1 MNYNKITISL
11 IILFSLF
18 GLYCSLVIGSSWDEP
33 FTNNNALAKI
43 NFIKSFG
50 KNLDYLKYNDFHNPG
65 FYEVILAFISNQ
77 FSKLFVYEIRH
88 IVNLILT
95 FITLLGVFFV
105 TKICFDKK
113 ISLLVVLFCLINP
126 FFFGMMSITVRDMP
140 ICFAYIWSVYFFIKY
155 IKNFSKN
162 KIKFTIYLGL
172 IIGFGLGSRLGFL
185 VNLLPLFFG
194 LIYFLFIYQNESK
207 GKDFYVKIIKDT
219 LIIFLLSSA
228 VMFSFWINA
237 YENPIQIL
245 INTFQQTVQLTKGP
259 ETFIIN
265 EKIYN
270 ITDTPKNYFL
280 LFFLYRFPLFLI
292 CLTILFFIFL
302 YKENKF
308 FYEKYEFFKIKI
320 IFNLFIILFPI
331 FLIIFFNVGIYDDFR
346 LFIFLIPFFSLFS
359 ALSFDFLINNFKKNI
374 PYKVILLSILVMFF
388 LFLERFV
395 RLTPYHYD
403 FSNYL
408 NINFV
413 NTKNHY
419 QHDFWATSYKELIN
433 KIKTDSEFK
442 KKKFTVSHC
451 GGNIWQIINEFIK
464 DKNLIKNVRFYNF
477 YDAHKADY
485 IIMINRLGFGKF
497 KNDKCFDLYD
507 GEDIHTVKRLGIKYS
522 VLRKIKKN

>member
-1 MNYNKITISL
+1 MSYNKTITAL
-11 IILFSLF
+11 IILLGLF

-77 FSKLFVYEIRH
+77 FSKLLVYEIRH
-88 IVNLILT
+88 IINLILS
-95 FITLLGVFFV
+95 FLTLVGVFLV

-113 ISLLVVLFCLINP
+113 ISLLVVLFCLVNP
-126 FFFGMMSITVRDMP
+126 FFFGMMSITIRDMP
-140 ICFAYIWSVYFFIKY
+140 ICFAYVWSLYFCIQY
-155 IKNFSKN
+155 VKNFSNNKN
-162 KIKFTIYLGL
+162 KFTIYLGL
-172 IIGFGLGSRLGFL
+172 IIGFGLGSRLGFV
-185 VNLLPLFFG
+185 VNLLPLLVG
-194 LIYFLFIYQNESK
+194 LIYFLFIYYNKNKENFFYSK
-207 GKDFYVKIIKDT
+207 ILKDII
-219 LIIFLLSSA
+219 IVFFLSSL
-228 VMFSFWINA
+228 VMFSFWVNA
-237 YENPIQIL
+237 YENPIEIL

-265 EKIYN
+265 EKIYDV
-270 ITDTPKNYFL
+270 TDTPKDYFL

-302 YKENKF
+302 FMEKNF
-308 FYEKYEFFKIKI
+308 FYEKYKFFKIKI

-331 FLIIFFNVGIYDDFR
+331 FLIIFLNVGVYDDFR

-359 ALSFDFLINNFKKNI
+359 ALSFDFLITNFQKNI
-374 PYKVILLSILVMFF
+374 PYKVILLSIFVMFF
-388 LFLERFV
+388 LFLERFIK
-395 RLTPYHYD
+395 LTPYHYD

-408 NINFV
+408 NINFT
-413 NTKNHY
+413 NTKNNY

-433 KIKTDSEFK
+433 KIKKDDKFK
-442 KKKFTVSHC
+442 DTKFTISHC

-464 DKNLIKNVRFYNF
+464 EKDLIKNVRFYNF
-477 YDAHKADY
+477 YDAHRADY

-497 KNDKCFDLYD
+497 KNNKCFDLYEGVD
-507 GEDIHTVKRLGIKYS
+507 VYSVVRLGIKYS
-522 VLRKIKKN
+522 VLRKVKKN